1 MLVAFSSRRLLLAP
15 YTSSHKWASP
25 EYSERTNPTRLFVS
39 DRFLTCFRSA
49 HEHLFILAYPYAFP
63 LDDLQVLQPAQDIML
78 NLEVGLHAE
87 LGTFL
92 DGEGLRLQRLESA
105 GSGQIDG
112 DIRATLNLEGQGL
125 NDTAPFV

>member
-1 MLVAFSSRRLLLAP
+1 
-15 YTSSHKWASP
+15 
-25 EYSERTNPTRLFVS
+25 
-39 DRFLTCFRSA
+39 
-49 HEHLFILAYPYAFP
+49 
-63 LDDLQVLQPAQDIML
+63 ML